1 MRKFIQTLGLVLAL
15 MGVSGTIDH
24 LAVQPIF
31 GFLNL
36 FNREVIPRLGFLDGY
51 ELFANLLLAVVGGVL
66 LMLADADEPA
76 EGPGS

>member
-1 MRKFIQTLGLVLAL
+1 MRRAIQTLGLVLTL

-36 FNREVIPRLGFLDGY
+36 FNRVVLPRLDFLDGY
-51 ELFANLLLAVVGGVL
+51 ELFANLLLAAVGIVVLV
-66 LMLADADEPA
+66 LADAEEPA
-76 EGPGS
+76 S